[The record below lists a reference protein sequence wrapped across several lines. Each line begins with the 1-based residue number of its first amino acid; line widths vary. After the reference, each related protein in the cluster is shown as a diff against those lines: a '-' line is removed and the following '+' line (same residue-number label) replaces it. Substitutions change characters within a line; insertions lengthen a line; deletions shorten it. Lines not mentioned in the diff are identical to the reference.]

1 LRHRGQSEVGDHP
14 GSDDQAVGRA
24 AELEVAEFVALG
36 HVRAGLHCAGDIS
49 GPDRSA
55 LLSAFSAWDP
65 GRWVAPPQWRLTKS
79 LPLPGIELDRAAG
92 QRSRRIVE
100 LIVVA
105 DRHVRN
111 DLAELK
117 GIGPKYAQML
127 KEIGVDSIKELSH
140 RNPSHLK
147 QMIEE
152 RHGPVVGM
160 SEDECRDW
168 IEQAKAHQA

>member
-1 LRHRGQSEVGDHP
+1 M
-14 GSDDQAVGRA
+14 
-24 AELEVAEFVALG
+24 
-36 HVRAGLHCAGDIS
+36 
-49 GPDRSA
+49 
-55 LLSAFSAWDP
+55 
-65 GRWVAPPQWRLTKS
+65 
-79 LPLPGIELDRAAG
+79 
-92 QRSRRIVE
+92 
-100 LIVVA
+100 A